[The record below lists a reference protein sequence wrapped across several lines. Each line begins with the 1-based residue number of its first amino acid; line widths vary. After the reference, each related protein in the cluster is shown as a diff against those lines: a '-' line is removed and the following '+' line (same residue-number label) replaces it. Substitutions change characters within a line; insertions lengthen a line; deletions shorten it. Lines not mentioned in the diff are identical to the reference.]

1 MSDKETS
8 ICYSEEDLGKNLY
21 RKKTY
26 YTLVI
31 EQDVLAN
38 DEDEADRLFQDS
50 GINHEKINTELTE
63 ENNGVETYYVD
74 ANYTDS
80 GKTEYIGKVNY
91 DPMDDPSFDHD
102 EAEKNR
108 GVSGKNNPKGGKA
121 LIVGISFAYMPLAYN
136 PQSKAVL
143 AIVGLLFKKDI
154 GYFLLYCH

>member
-1 MSDKETS
+1 MSDKETN

-91 DPMDDPSFDHD
+91 DPMDDD
-102 EAEKNR
+102 AEENGDVIIDDMAPQDPEYDQERANHIAKSQDR
-108 GVSGKNNPKGGKA
+108 GE
-121 LIVGISFAYMPLAYN
+121 M
-136 PQSKAVL
+136 
-143 AIVGLLFKKDI
+143 
-154 GYFLLYCH
+154 

>member
-1 MSDKETS
+1 MPDKETS
-8 ICYSEEDLGKNLY
+8 IFYSEKDLGKNLY

-50 GINHEKINTELTE
+50 GINHDKINTELTE

-80 GKTEYIGKVNY
+80 KKTEYIGKVNY
-91 DPMDDPSFDHD
+91 DPWDDDSKENGDVVIDDMAPEDPEYDQERANHIAKSMD
-102 EAEKNR
+102 R
-108 GVSGKNNPKGGKA
+108 GE
-121 LIVGISFAYMPLAYN
+121 L
-136 PQSKAVL
+136 
-143 AIVGLLFKKDI
+143 
-154 GYFLLYCH
+154 

>member
-91 DPMDDPSFDHD
+91 DPMDDD
-102 EAEKNR
+102 AEENGDVIIDDMAPQDPEYDQERANHIAKSQDR
-108 GVSGKNNPKGGKA
+108 GEW
-121 LIVGISFAYMPLAYN
+121 
-136 PQSKAVL
+136 
-143 AIVGLLFKKDI
+143 
-154 GYFLLYCH
+154 

>member
-38 DEDEADRLFQDS
+38 NEDEADRLFQDS

-91 DPMDDPSFDHD
+91 DPMDDDAEENGDVIIDDMAPENTEQDD
-102 EAEKNR
+102 EYQQERANHIAKSMDR
-108 GVSGKNNPKGGKA
+108 GEW
-121 LIVGISFAYMPLAYN
+121 
-136 PQSKAVL
+136 
-143 AIVGLLFKKDI
+143 
-154 GYFLLYCH
+154 

>member
-1 MSDKETS
+1 MSDKETNIS
-8 ICYSEEDLGKNLY
+8 YSEEDLGKNLY

-91 DPMDDPSFDHD
+91 DPMDDDAEENGDVIIDDMAPENTEQDD
-102 EAEKNR
+102 EYQQERANHIAKSMDR
-108 GVSGKNNPKGGKA
+108 GEW
-121 LIVGISFAYMPLAYN
+121 
-136 PQSKAVL
+136 
-143 AIVGLLFKKDI
+143 
-154 GYFLLYCH
+154 

>member
-1 MSDKETS
+1 
-8 ICYSEEDLGKNLY
+8 
-21 RKKTY
+21 
-26 YTLVI
+26 VI

-91 DPMDDPSFDHD
+91 DPMDDDAEENGDVIIDDMAPENTEQDD
-102 EAEKNR
+102 EYQQERANHIAKSMDR
-108 GVSGKNNPKGGKA
+108 GEW
-121 LIVGISFAYMPLAYN
+121 
-136 PQSKAVL
+136 
-143 AIVGLLFKKDI
+143 
-154 GYFLLYCH
+154 

>member
-1 MSDKETS
+1 MPDKETS
-8 ICYSEEDLGKNLY
+8 IFYNEKDLGKNLY

-50 GINHEKINTELTE
+50 GINHDKINNELTE

-91 DPMDDPSFDHD
+91 DPWDDDSKENGDVVIDDMAPENPEYDQERANHIAKSQD
-102 EAEKNR
+102 R
-108 GVSGKNNPKGGKA
+108 GE
-121 LIVGISFAYMPLAYN
+121 M
-136 PQSKAVL
+136 
-143 AIVGLLFKKDI
+143 
-154 GYFLLYCH
+154 

>member
-1 MSDKETS
+1 MPDKETS
-8 ICYSEEDLGKNLY
+8 IFYNEKDLGKNLY

-91 DPMDDPSFDHD
+91 DPMDDD
-102 EAEKNR
+102 AEENGDVIIDDMAPQDPEYDQERANHIAKSQDR
-108 GVSGKNNPKGGKA
+108 GEW
-121 LIVGISFAYMPLAYN
+121 
-136 PQSKAVL
+136 
-143 AIVGLLFKKDI
+143 
-154 GYFLLYCH
+154 

>member
-1 MSDKETS
+1 MPDKETS
-8 ICYSEEDLGKNLY
+8 IFYSEKDLGKNLY

-91 DPMDDPSFDHD
+91 DPMDDD
-102 EAEKNR
+102 AEENGDVIIDDMAPEDPEGEQERANHIAKSMDR
-108 GVSGKNNPKGGKA
+108 GE
-121 LIVGISFAYMPLAYN
+121 L
-136 PQSKAVL
+136 
-143 AIVGLLFKKDI
+143 
-154 GYFLLYCH
+154 

>member
-1 MSDKETS
+1 MPDKETS
-8 ICYSEEDLGKNLY
+8 IFYSEKDLGKNLY

-50 GINHEKINTELTE
+50 GINHDKINTELTE

-91 DPMDDPSFDHD
+91 DPMDDD
-102 EAEKNR
+102 AEENGDVIIDDMAPEDPEYDQERANHIAKSQDR
-108 GVSGKNNPKGGKA
+108 GE
-121 LIVGISFAYMPLAYN
+121 M
-136 PQSKAVL
+136 
-143 AIVGLLFKKDI
+143 
-154 GYFLLYCH
+154 

>member
-31 EQDVLAN
+31 EQDVLAV

-91 DPMDDPSFDHD
+91 DPMDDDAEENGDVIIDDMAPENTEKDD
-102 EAEKNR
+102 EYQQERANHIAKSMDR
-108 GVSGKNNPKGGKA
+108 GE
-121 LIVGISFAYMPLAYN
+121 L
-136 PQSKAVL
+136 
-143 AIVGLLFKKDI
+143 
-154 GYFLLYCH
+154 